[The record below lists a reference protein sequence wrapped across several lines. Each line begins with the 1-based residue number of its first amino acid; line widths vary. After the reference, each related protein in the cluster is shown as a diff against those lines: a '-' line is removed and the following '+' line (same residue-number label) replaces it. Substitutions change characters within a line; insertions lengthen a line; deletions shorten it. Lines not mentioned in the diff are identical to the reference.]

1 MADAAPAAG
10 STIEAATD
18 ALLAVRGVR
27 KTFGALV
34 ASDDV
39 HLGVRAG
46 ECHALIGPNG
56 AGKTTLL
63 AQLAGELAPD
73 RGSVLFRAR
82 DVTGLSPDARARLGI
97 ARSFQITTL
106 VDDFTAEDNVALAV
120 QARGATALRFW
131 RSAFRDPALREPA
144 RASLARVGLAERAG
158 VRASDLA
165 HGEQRL
171 LELAIALAQEPAVL
185 LLDEPMAG
193 LGHDESRAMIAL
205 LRGIKGTVAMLLV
218 EHDMD
223 AVAQLTDRVTVLAGG
238 RVVASGSY
246 AAIRADET
254 VRRAYLGEDA

>member
-1 MADAAPAAG
+1 MADG
-10 STIEAATD
+10 
-18 ALLAVRGVR
+18 ALLAVQGVR
-27 KTFGALV
+27 KRFGALL

-39 HLGVRAG
+39 TLTVRAG

-63 AQLAGELAPD
+63 AQLAGELSPD
-73 RGSVLFRAR
+73 RGTVTFRER
-82 DVTGLSPDARARLGI
+82 DVTRLSADARARLGI
-97 ARSFQITTL
+97 ARSFQITML

-120 QARGATALRFW
+120 QARDATRMRFW
-131 RSAFRDPALREPA
+131 RSAFRDQALRKPA
-144 RASLARVGLAERAG
+144 AASLARVGLAARAG

-193 LGHDESRAMIAL
+193 LGHDESRAMIEL
-205 LRGIKGTVAMLLV
+205 LRAIKGSVAMLLV

-223 AVAQLTDRVTVLAGG
+223 AVAQLADRVTVLAGG

>member
-1 MADAAPAAG
+1 MADAA
-10 STIEAATD
+10 
-18 ALLAVRGVR
+18 LAVRGLR
-27 KTFGALV
+27 KAFGALV

-39 HLGVRAG
+39 ALEVRTG

-63 AQLAGELAPD
+63 AQLAGELTPD
-73 RGSVLFRAR
+73 AGTIRFGER
-82 DVTGLSPDARARLGI
+82 DVTRLGPDARARLGI

-106 VDDFTAEDNVALAV
+106 AGDFTAEDNVALAV
-120 QARGATALRFW
+120 QARAATSMRFW
-131 RSAFRDPALREPA
+131 RSAGRDPALRVPA
-144 RASLARVGLAERAG
+144 RAALERVGLGPRAN

-171 LELAIALAQEPAVL
+171 LELAIALAQEPRVM

-205 LRGIKGTVAMLLV
+205 LREIKPAVAMLLI

-223 AVAQLTDRVTVLAGG
+223 AVAELADRVTVLVAG
-238 RVVASGSY
+238 RAIASGSY
-246 AAIRADET
+246 AAIRSDPG
-254 VRRAYLGEDA
+254 VRDAYLGEEG

>member
-1 MADAAPAAG
+1 MADAVLSVG
-10 STIEAATD
+10 
-18 ALLAVRGVR
+18 ALR
-27 KTFGALV
+27 KAFGALV
-34 ASDDV
+34 VSDGVDLDV
-39 HLGVRAG
+39 RRG

-56 AGKTTLL
+56 AGKTSLL

-73 RGSVLFRAR
+73 RGTIAFAGR
-82 DVTGLSPDARARLGI
+82 DVTRLGPDARARLGI

-120 QARGATALRFW
+120 QARTATRMRFW
-131 RSAFRDPALREPA
+131 KSAFRDAALREPA
-144 RASLARVGLAERAG
+144 RAALARVGLAARAH

-205 LRGIKGTVAMLLV
+205 LHGIKGTVSMLLI
-218 EHDMD
+218 EHDMN
-223 AVAQLTDRVTVLAGG
+223 AVAQLADRVTVLVAGH
-238 RVVASGSY
+238 VIASGPY
-246 AAIRADET
+246 DAIRADPL
-254 VRRAYLGEDA
+254 VREAYLGAGA

>member
-1 MADAAPAAG
+1 MADTA
-10 STIEAATD
+10 
-18 ALLAVRGVR
+18 LAVRALR
-27 KTFGALV
+27 KSFGALV
-34 ASDDV
+34 VSDDV
-39 HLGVRAG
+39 DLGVRAG

-73 RGSVLFRAR
+73 RGAVFFGAR
-82 DVTGLSPDARARLGI
+82 EVTRLGADARARLGI

-106 VDDFTAEDNVALAV
+106 VEDFTAEDNVALAV
-120 QARGATALRFW
+120 QARGATAMRFW
-131 RSAFRDPALREPA
+131 KSAFRDPALREPA
-144 RASLARVGLAERAG
+144 RAALARVGLAARAN

-171 LELAIALAQEPAVL
+171 LELAIALAQTPAVL

-193 LGHDESRAMIAL
+193 LGHDESRAMIEL
-205 LRGIKGTVAMLLV
+205 LRGIKGTVAMLLI

-223 AVAQLTDRVTVLAGG
+223 AVAQLADRVTVLVSG

-246 AAIRADET
+246 DAIRADAL
-254 VRRAYLGEDA
+254 VRDAYLGDGG